1 MKTEMKSSL
10 KLFMRPFL
18 VVLGF
23 MLLYA
28 LVHAVLGF
36 YGEKDSASISQN
48 LEKTEIERQNSALSP
63 KQEEAN
69 TTTTATEENPTKDSP
84 LPLETA
90 TQKQENKQE
99 IKQETKQENKQETK
113 QENKQETKQENKQ
126 ETKQENKQETKQE
139 NKQETKQEQEKEN
152 EPKQNSASSVQNNQK
167 TPTTPTIGKKPLE
180 YKVAVSGVNVRAFP
194 STKGKILGSLAKD
207 KSVKV
212 LEIQNDWAKI
222 EFSNETKGYVFLKL
236 LKKAE

>member
-1 MKTEMKSSL
+1 MKTEMKYSL

-28 LVHAVLGF
+28 LVHAALGF

-48 LEKTEIERQNSALSP
+48 LEKTEIEHQNSALSP

-69 TTTTATEENPTKDSP
+69 TATTATEENPTKDPP

-90 TQKQENKQE
+90 TQKQET
-99 IKQETKQENKQETK
+99 KQETKQENKQE
-113 QENKQETKQENKQ
+113 N
-126 ETKQENKQETKQE
+126 
-139 NKQETKQEQEKEN
+139 KQEQEKEN
-152 EPKQNSASSVQNNQK
+152 ESKQNSASPTQNNQK
-167 TPTTPTIGKKPLE
+167 TPITPTIGKKPLE

-194 STKGKILGSLAKD
+194 STKGKILGSLAKN

>member
-48 LEKTEIERQNSALSP
+48 LEKTEMERQNSALSP
-63 KQEEAN
+63 KQEETN
-69 TTTTATEENPTKDSP
+69 TTTTATEENPTKDPP
-84 LPLETA
+84 LPLETL
-90 TQKQENKQE
+90 TQEKENKQENKQE
-99 IKQETKQENKQETK
+99 AKQENKQEAK
-113 QENKQETKQENKQ
+113 QENKQEAKQEN
-126 ETKQENKQETKQE
+126 KQE

-152 EPKQNSASSVQNNQK
+152 EPKQNSTPPIQNHQK
-167 TPTTPTIGKKPLE
+167 TLSTPTIGKKPLE
-180 YKVAVSGVNVRAFP
+180 YKAAVNSVNVRAFP
-194 STKGKILGSLAKD
+194 STKGKILGSLAKN

>member
-28 LVHAVLGF
+28 LVHAALGF
-36 YGEKDSASISQN
+36 YAKKDSAKISQN
-48 LEKTEIERQNSALSP
+48 LEKTETERPNSALSP
-63 KQEEAN
+63 KQKEAN
-69 TTTTATEENPTKDSP
+69 TATTATEENPTKDPP
-84 LPLETA
+84 LPLETT
-90 TQKQENKQE
+90 TQKQE
-99 IKQETKQENKQETK
+99 I
-113 QENKQETKQENKQ
+113 
-126 ETKQENKQETKQE
+126 
-139 NKQETKQEQEKEN
+139 KQETKQEQEKEN
-152 EPKQNSASSVQNNQK
+152 EPKQNSVSLIQNHQK
-167 TPTTPTIGKKPLE
+167 APTISTIGQKPLE
-180 YKVAVSGVNVRAFP
+180 YKVAVNSVNVRAFP
-194 STKGKILGSLAKD
+194 STKSKIIGSLAKN

-222 EFSNETKGYVFLKL
+222 EFSNKTKGYVFLKL

>member
-1 MKTEMKSSL
+1 MKTEMKSFL
-10 KLFMRPFL
+10 KLFMRPLL
-18 VVLGF
+18 VVLAF

-28 LVHAVLGF
+28 LAHAALGF
-36 YGEKDSASISQN
+36 YAKKDSASINQN
-48 LEKTEIERQNSALSP
+48 LEKTETERQNRALSP

-69 TTTTATEENPTKDSP
+69 TTTTIAEENPTKDPP

-90 TQKQENKQE
+90 AQEKENKQE
-99 IKQETKQENKQETK
+99 IKQER
-113 QENKQETKQENKQ
+113 
-126 ETKQENKQETKQE
+126 
-139 NKQETKQEQEKEN
+139 EKEN
-152 EPKQNSASSVQNNQK
+152 KPKQNSASPTQNNQK

-180 YKVAVSGVNVRAFP
+180 YKVAVNGVNVRAFP
-194 STKGKILGSLAKD
+194 STKGKIIGSLAKD

-222 EFSNETKGYVFLKL
+222 EFSNKTKGHVFLKL

>member
-10 KLFMRPFL
+10 KLFVRPFL

-28 LVHAVLGF
+28 LAHAALGF
-36 YGEKDSASISQN
+36 YAKKDSASISQN

-63 KQEEAN
+63 KQEETN
-69 TTTTATEENPTKDSP
+69 TATTATEENPTKDSP
-84 LPLETA
+84 LPLETP
-90 TQKQENKQE
+90 TQEK
-99 IKQETKQENKQETK
+99 
-113 QENKQETKQENKQ
+113 
-126 ETKQENKQETKQE
+126 E

-152 EPKQNSASSVQNNQK
+152 EPKQNSASPVQNNQK
-167 TPTTPTIGKKPLE
+167 TLSTPTIGKKPLE
-180 YKVAVSGVNVRAFP
+180 YKAAVNSVNVRAFP

>member
-1 MKTEMKSSL
+1 M
-10 KLFMRPFL
+10 
-18 VVLGF
+18 
-23 MLLYA
+23 LYA
-28 LVHAVLGF
+28 LAHAALGF

-69 TTTTATEENPTKDSP
+69 TTTTATEENPTKDPP

-90 TQKQENKQE
+90 MQKQE
-99 IKQETKQENKQETK
+99 T
-113 QENKQETKQENKQ
+113 
-126 ETKQENKQETKQE
+126 
-139 NKQETKQEQEKEN
+139 KQETKQEQEKEN
-152 EPKQNSASSVQNNQK
+152 EPKQNSASPIQNNQK
-167 TPTTPTIGKKPLE
+167 APTTPTIGKKPLE
-180 YKVAVSGVNVRAFP
+180 YKAAVNSVNVRAFP
-194 STKGKILGSLAKD
+194 STKGKILRSLAKD

>member
-1 MKTEMKSSL
+1 M
-10 KLFMRPFL
+10 
-18 VVLGF
+18 
-23 MLLYA
+23 LYA
-28 LVHAVLGF
+28 LVHAALGF
-36 YGEKDSASISQN
+36 YGEKDSASINQN

-84 LPLETA
+84 LPLETP
-90 TQKQENKQE
+90 TQ
-99 IKQETKQENKQETK
+99 KQENKQETK
-113 QENKQETKQENKQ
+113 QENKQENKQ
-126 ETKQENKQETKQE
+126 ETKQEN
-139 NKQETKQEQEKEN
+139 KQEQEKEN
-152 EPKQNSASSVQNNQK
+152 EPKQNSASPIQNHQK
-167 TPTTPTIGKKPLE
+167 APTTPTIGKKPLE
-180 YKVAVSGVNVRAFP
+180 YKAAVSGVNVRAFP
-194 STKGKILGSLAKD
+194 STKGKILGSLAKN

>member
-10 KLFMRPFL
+10 KLFVWPFL

-28 LVHAVLGF
+28 LAHAGLGF
-36 YGEKDSASISQN
+36 YTKKDSASISQN

-69 TTTTATEENPTKDSP
+69 ATTTATEENPAKDSP
-84 LPLETA
+84 LPLETT
-90 TQKQENKQE
+90 TQEK
-99 IKQETKQENKQETK
+99 
-113 QENKQETKQENKQ
+113 
-126 ETKQENKQETKQE
+126 E

-152 EPKQNSASSVQNNQK
+152 EPKQNSASPVQNNQK
-167 TPTTPTIGKKPLE
+167 TPTTPTIGKKE

-222 EFSNETKGYVFLKL
+222 EFSNKTKGYVFLKL

>member
-1 MKTEMKSSL
+1 MKSSL

-28 LVHAVLGF
+28 LAHVALGF

-48 LEKTEIERQNSALSP
+48 LEKTKIERQNSALSP
-63 KQEEAN
+63 KQEETN

-84 LPLETA
+84 LPLETP
-90 TQKQENKQE
+90 TQEKENKQE
-99 IKQETKQENKQETK
+99 A
-113 QENKQETKQENKQ
+113 
-126 ETKQENKQETKQE
+126 
-139 NKQETKQEQEKEN
+139 KQEQEKEN
-152 EPKQNSASSVQNNQK
+152 EPKQNSASSAQNNQK
-167 TPTTPTIGKKPLE
+167 TPTISTTGKKPLE
-180 YKVAVSGVNVRAFP
+180 YKAAVSGVNVRAFP
-194 STKGKILGSLAKD
+194 STKGKILGSLAKN

>member
-10 KLFMRPFL
+10 KLFMRPLL
-18 VVLGF
+18 VVLAF

-36 YGEKDSASISQN
+36 YVKKDSAPISPN
-48 LEKTEIERQNSALSP
+48 VEKTETERQNGALSP

-69 TTTTATEENPTKDSP
+69 ATTTATEESPTKDTAPP
-84 LPLETA
+84 LDTA
-90 TQKQENKQE
+90 VQKQE
-99 IKQETKQENKQETK
+99 IKQEI
-113 QENKQETKQENKQ
+113 
-126 ETKQENKQETKQE
+126 
-139 NKQETKQEQEKEN
+139 KQEQEKEN
-152 EPKQNSASSVQNNQK
+152 EPKQDSVSPVQNNQK
-167 TPTTPTIGKKPLE
+167 TPTTPLMGKKPLE

-194 STKGKILGSLAKD
+194 STKGKILGLLAKN

-212 LEIQNDWAKI
+212 LEIQNDWAEI
-222 EFSNETKGYVFLKL
+222 EFSNKTKGYVFLKL

>member
-1 MKTEMKSSL
+1 MKSSL
-10 KLFMRPFL
+10 KLFMQPFL
-18 VVLGF
+18 VILGF

-28 LVHAVLGF
+28 LVHAALGF
-36 YGEKDSASISQN
+36 YAKKDSTSINQN

-63 KQEEAN
+63 KQEGTN
-69 TTTTATEENPTKDSP
+69 TTTTATEENPTKDPP

-90 TQKQENKQE
+90 TQKQE
-99 IKQETKQENKQETK
+99 T
-113 QENKQETKQENKQ
+113 
-126 ETKQENKQETKQE
+126 
-139 NKQETKQEQEKEN
+139 KQETKQEQEKEN
-152 EPKQNSASSVQNNQK
+152 EPKQNSASPIQNHQK
-167 TPTTPTIGKKPLE
+167 TLTTPTIGKKPLE
-180 YKVAVSGVNVRAFP
+180 YKAAVNSVNVRAFP
-194 STKGKILGSLAKD
+194 STKGKILGSLAKN

>member
-10 KLFMRPFL
+10 KLFVRPFL

-28 LVHAVLGF
+28 LVHVALGF
-36 YGEKDSASISQN
+36 YAKKDSASINQN
-48 LEKTEIERQNSALSP
+48 LEKSETERSSALSP

-69 TTTTATEENPTKDSP
+69 TATTATEENPTKDSP

-99 IKQETKQENKQETK
+99 N
-113 QENKQETKQENKQ
+113 
-126 ETKQENKQETKQE
+126 
-139 NKQETKQEQEKEN
+139 KQEQEKEN
-152 EPKQNSASSVQNNQK
+152 EPKQNSASPTQNHQK
-167 TPTTPTIGKKPLE
+167 TLSTPTIGKKPLE
-180 YKVAVSGVNVRAFP
+180 YKAAVNSVNVRAFP
-194 STKGKILGSLAKD
+194 STKGKILGSLAKN

-212 LEIQNDWAKI
+212 LEIQNDWAEI

>member
-1 MKTEMKSSL
+1 MKSSL

-28 LVHAVLGF
+28 LAHAVLGF
-36 YGEKDSASISQN
+36 YGEKDSTSISQN

-69 TTTTATEENPTKDSP
+69 TTTTATEENPTKDPP
-84 LPLETA
+84 LPLETP
-90 TQKQENKQE
+90 TQKQET
-99 IKQETKQENKQETK
+99 IQEN
-113 QENKQETKQENKQ
+113 
-126 ETKQENKQETKQE
+126 
-139 NKQETKQEQEKEN
+139 KQEQEKEN
-152 EPKQNSASSVQNNQK
+152 EPKQNSASPVQNNQK
-167 TPTTPTIGKKPLE
+167 TPTTLTIGKKPLE

>member
-1 MKTEMKSSL
+1 M
-10 KLFMRPFL
+10 
-18 VVLGF
+18 
-23 MLLYA
+23 LYA
-28 LVHAVLGF
+28 LVHAALGF
-36 YGEKDSASISQN
+36 YAKKDSASISQN

-69 TTTTATEENPTKDSP
+69 TTTTATEENPTKDPP

-90 TQKQENKQE
+90 TQKQE
-99 IKQETKQENKQETK
+99 T
-113 QENKQETKQENKQ
+113 
-126 ETKQENKQETKQE
+126 
-139 NKQETKQEQEKEN
+139 KQETKQEQEKEN
-152 EPKQNSASSVQNNQK
+152 EPKQSNASPIQNNQK
-167 TPTTPTIGKKPLE
+167 APTTPTIGKKPLE
-180 YKVAVSGVNVRAFP
+180 YKAAVSGVNVRSFP
-194 STKGKILGSLAKD
+194 STKGKILGSLAKN

>member
-18 VVLGF
+18 VVLAF

-28 LVHAVLGF
+28 LAHAALGF
-36 YGEKDSASISQN
+36 YVKKDSAPISPN
-48 LEKTEIERQNSALSP
+48 AEKTEMERQNRALSP

-69 TTTTATEENPTKDSP
+69 TTTTATEQSPTKDTAP
-84 LPLETA
+84 PLETA
-90 TQKQENKQE
+90 VQEKEIKQENKQE
-99 IKQETKQENKQETK
+99 R
-113 QENKQETKQENKQ
+113 
-126 ETKQENKQETKQE
+126 
-139 NKQETKQEQEKEN
+139 EKEN
-152 EPKQNSASSVQNNQK
+152 EPKQNSASPTQNNQK
-167 TPTTPTIGKKPLE
+167 APTAPIIGKKPLE

-194 STKGKILGSLAKD
+194 STKGKILGLLLKN

-212 LEIQNDWAKI
+212 LEIQNDWAEI
-222 EFSNETKGYVFLKL
+222 EFSNKTKGYVFLKL

>member
-28 LVHAVLGF
+28 LVHAALGF
-36 YGEKDSASISQN
+36 YAKKDSASISQN

-84 LPLETA
+84 LPLETP
-90 TQKQENKQE
+90 TQ
-99 IKQETKQENKQETK
+99 
-113 QENKQETKQENKQ
+113 
-126 ETKQENKQETKQE
+126 KQE

-152 EPKQNSASSVQNNQK
+152 KPKQNSASPTQNNQK

>member
-1 MKTEMKSSL
+1 MKSSL
-10 KLFMRPFL
+10 KLFVRPFL

-28 LVHAVLGF
+28 LAHAALGF

-69 TTTTATEENPTKDSP
+69 TTTTATEETPTKDPP

-90 TQKQENKQE
+90 TQ
-99 IKQETKQENKQETK
+99 
-113 QENKQETKQENKQ
+113 
-126 ETKQENKQETKQE
+126 KQETKQE

-152 EPKQNSASSVQNNQK
+152 EPKQNSAPPIQNNQK
-167 TPTTPTIGKKPLE
+167 TLSTPTIGKKPLE
-180 YKVAVSGVNVRAFP
+180 YKAAVSGVNVRAFP

>member
-1 MKTEMKSSL
+1 M
-10 KLFMRPFL
+10 
-18 VVLGF
+18 
-23 MLLYA
+23 LYA
-28 LVHAVLGF
+28 LAHAALGF
-36 YGEKDSASISQN
+36 YGEKDSALISQN

-63 KQEEAN
+63 KQEETN
-69 TTTTATEENPTKDSP
+69 TTTTATEENPTKDLP

-99 IKQETKQENKQETK
+99 IKQE
-113 QENKQETKQENKQ
+113 
-126 ETKQENKQETKQE
+126 
-139 NKQETKQEQEKEN
+139 QEKEN
-152 EPKQNSASSVQNNQK
+152 EPKQNSASPIQNNQK
-167 TPTTPTIGKKPLE
+167 TLSTPTIGKKPLE

>member
-1 MKTEMKSSL
+1 MKSSL
-10 KLFMRPFL
+10 KLFVRPFL

-28 LVHAVLGF
+28 LVHVALGF
-36 YGEKDSASISQN
+36 YAKKDSASINQN
-48 LEKTEIERQNSALSP
+48 LEKTETERQNSTLSP

-69 TTTTATEENPTKDSP
+69 MPPTATEENPTKDPP

-90 TQKQENKQE
+90 AQEK
-99 IKQETKQENKQETK
+99 ETKQD
-113 QENKQETKQENKQ
+113 
-126 ETKQENKQETKQE
+126 
-139 NKQETKQEQEKEN
+139 QEKEN
-152 EPKQNSASSVQNNQK
+152 EPKQSSTSPTQNHQK
-167 TPTTPTIGKKPLE
+167 TLTTPIIGQKPLE

-194 STKGKILGSLAKD
+194 STKGKIIGSLAKD

-222 EFSNETKGYVFLKL
+222 EFSNKTKGYVFLKL

>member
-1 MKTEMKSSL
+1 MKSSL
-10 KLFMRPFL
+10 KLFMWPFL

-23 MLLYA
+23 MLLYV
-28 LVHAVLGF
+28 LVHAALGF

-69 TTTTATEENPTKDSP
+69 TTTTATEENPTKDPP

-90 TQKQENKQE
+90 TQKQE
-99 IKQETKQENKQETK
+99 TKQN
-113 QENKQETKQENKQ
+113 N
-126 ETKQENKQETKQE
+126 
-139 NKQETKQEQEKEN
+139 
-152 EPKQNSASSVQNNQK
+152 ASPIQNNQK
-167 TPTTPTIGKKPLE
+167 TLSTPTIGKKPLE

-194 STKGKILGSLAKD
+194 STKGKILGSLAKN

>member
-18 VVLGF
+18 VVLAF

-28 LVHAVLGF
+28 LVHAALGF
-36 YGEKDSASISQN
+36 YAKKDSAPISPN
-48 LEKTEIERQNSALSP
+48 LEKTETERQNSALSP

-69 TTTTATEENPTKDSP
+69 TTTTATEESPTKDTAP
-84 LPLETA
+84 PLETA
-90 TQKQENKQE
+90 VQEK
-99 IKQETKQENKQETK
+99 EN
-113 QENKQETKQENKQ
+113 
-126 ETKQENKQETKQE
+126 
-139 NKQETKQEQEKEN
+139 KQEQEKEN
-152 EPKQNSASSVQNNQK
+152 EPKQNSVPPVQNDQK
-167 TPTTPTIGKKPLE
+167 APTTPLMGKKPLE

-194 STKGKILGSLAKD
+194 STKGKILGLLLKN

-212 LEIQNDWAKI
+212 LEIQNNWAEI
-222 EFSNETKGYVFLKL
+222 EFSNKTKGYVFLKL

>member
-1 MKTEMKSSL
+1 MKSSL

-28 LVHAVLGF
+28 LAHAALGF
-36 YGEKDSASISQN
+36 YVEKDSASISQN

-69 TTTTATEENPTKDSP
+69 TTTTATEENPTKDPP

-90 TQKQENKQE
+90 TQKQET
-99 IKQETKQENKQETK
+99 KQETKQENKQE
-113 QENKQETKQENKQ
+113 
-126 ETKQENKQETKQE
+126 
-139 NKQETKQEQEKEN
+139 QEKEN
-152 EPKQNSASSVQNNQK
+152 KPKQNSALPAQNNQK
-167 TPTTPTIGKKPLE
+167 TLSTPTIGKKPLE
-180 YKVAVSGVNVRAFP
+180 YKAAVNSVNVRAFP
-194 STKGKILGSLAKD
+194 STKGKILGSLAKN

>member
-10 KLFMRPFL
+10 KLFVRPFL

-28 LVHAVLGF
+28 LAHVALGF

-63 KQEEAN
+63 KQEETN
-69 TTTTATEENPTKDSP
+69 TATTATEENPTKD
-84 LPLETA
+84 LPLSLETP
-90 TQKQENKQE
+90 TQ
-99 IKQETKQENKQETK
+99 
-113 QENKQETKQENKQ
+113 
-126 ETKQENKQETKQE
+126 KQENKQETKQE

-152 EPKQNSASSVQNNQK
+152 EPKQNSASPIQNNQK

-222 EFSNETKGYVFLKL
+222 EFSNKTKGYVFLKL

>member
-1 MKTEMKSSL
+1 MVGMKTEMKSSL

-28 LVHAVLGF
+28 LAHAALGF
-36 YGEKDSASISQN
+36 YAKKDSASISQN

-63 KQEEAN
+63 KQEETN
-69 TTTTATEENPTKDSP
+69 TATTATEESPTKDPP
-84 LPLETA
+84 LPLETP

-99 IKQETKQENKQETK
+99 P
-113 QENKQETKQENKQ
+113 
-126 ETKQENKQETKQE
+126 
-139 NKQETKQEQEKEN
+139 KQEQEKEN
-152 EPKQNSASSVQNNQK
+152 EPKQNSASPAQNHQK
-167 TPTTPTIGKKPLE
+167 TLSTPTIGKKPLE
-180 YKVAVSGVNVRAFP
+180 YKAAVNSVNVRAFP
-194 STKGKILGSLAKD
+194 STKGKILGSLAKN

>member
-1 MKTEMKSSL
+1 MKSSL
-10 KLFMRPFL
+10 KLFVRPFL

-28 LVHAVLGF
+28 LAHAALGF

-69 TTTTATEENPTKDSP
+69 MPPTATEENPTKDSP

-90 TQKQENKQE
+90 TQKQE
-99 IKQETKQENKQETK
+99 I
-113 QENKQETKQENKQ
+113 
-126 ETKQENKQETKQE
+126 
-139 NKQETKQEQEKEN
+139 KQETKQEQEKEN
-152 EPKQNSASSVQNNQK
+152 EPKQNSASPTQNHQK

-180 YKVAVSGVNVRAFP
+180 YKVAVNSVNVRAFP
-194 STKGKILGSLAKD
+194 STKSKIIGSLAKD

>member
-1 MKTEMKSSL
+1 MKSSL

-28 LVHAVLGF
+28 LAHIVLGF

-48 LEKTEIERQNSALSP
+48 LEKTEIERQNNALSP

-69 TTTTATEENPTKDSP
+69 TTTTATEENPTKDLP
-84 LPLETA
+84 LPLET
-90 TQKQENKQE
+90 TMQEKENKQE
-99 IKQETKQENKQETK
+99 N
-113 QENKQETKQENKQ
+113 
-126 ETKQENKQETKQE
+126 
-139 NKQETKQEQEKEN
+139 KQEQEKEN
-152 EPKQNSASSVQNNQK
+152 EPKQNSASPTQSNQK

-180 YKVAVSGVNVRAFP
+180 YKAAVNSVNVRAFP
-194 STKGKILGSLAKD
+194 STKGKILGSLAKN

-212 LEIQNDWAKI
+212 LEIQNDWAEI